1 MAVYVAVG
9 GVRVGTLVKV
19 VVPETVGPLL
29 VSMLEVVRE
38 NVGVV
43 LGVLLRGLT
52 DTVVVRVTEAE
63 GL

>member
-1 MAVYVAVG
+1 MG